1 MKVICHFFTLCLLL
15 VSTIT
20 YSQKTKEFSGQWS
33 YELGN
38 LAMDY
43 WQIKIDKISKKGT
56 SSFTVW
62 GNQLGY
68 SCTNKLQGDTLLFY
82 FQNYDAGRGGGG
94 EIAAGNIKIPKKG
107 KLIGKAVIKSE
118 KLIFIYTVK
127 NMALGETYILNKEHE
142 QTN

>member
-1 MKVICHFFTLCLLL
+1 MKLICHFFTLCLLL

-20 YSQKTKEFSGQWS
+20 YSQKTKEFSGEWRHDLDD
-33 YELGN
+33 LGN
-38 LAMDY
+38 DC

-56 SSFTVW
+56 SFLEVW
-62 GNQLGY
+62 GNQLHY
-68 SCTNKLQGDTLLFY
+68 NCTNKLQGDTLLFY

-127 NMALGETYILNKEHE
+127 NMALGKTYILNKEHE